1 MCSNAIR
8 NCVPL
13 VLALAVTLHSCSIK
27 EDRGECPCWLTLQ
40 VPSQGGSHLIVNWVL
55 EASDTVREG
64 ILDDENNP
72 SCTVEVPREKIRL
85 VAVSGADGRFA
96 GVQGLKIE
104 EGRPYP
110 PVYYYQTVLDTSCD
124 SLRDTIRLHK
134 NHAYVKI
141 RDNSPNASFTY
152 YLCGNSCG
160 FDLDGKVARG
170 PFRSKAD
177 FKEGAYSCIVPRQGD
192 NSLRLDIYLGQELM
206 RSFPIGDII
215 AQSGF
220 DWEAEDLEDIDLTLD
235 YSATQVT
242 FTVNGWTHRLTFYYE
257 F

>member
-85 VAVSGADGRFA
+85 VAVSGADGRPSWIQAVTACGTQSVCIRTTRMSTSGTTARTQVSPITFA
-96 GVQGLKIE
+96 AT
-104 EGRPYP
+104 P
-110 PVYYYQTVLDTSCD
+110 
-124 SLRDTIRLHK
+124 
-134 NHAYVKI
+134 A
-141 RDNSPNASFTY
+141 A
-152 YLCGNSCG
+152 
-160 FDLDGKVARG
+160 
-170 PFRSKAD
+170 
-177 FKEGAYSCIVPRQGD
+177 
-192 NSLRLDIYLGQELM
+192 
-206 RSFPIGDII
+206 
-215 AQSGF
+215 
-220 DWEAEDLEDIDLTLD
+220 LTLMERLPRD
-235 YSATQVT
+235 RSGQRRTSRKGL
-242 FTVNGWTHRLTFYYE
+242 TVALFRARETTPCAWTYILARN
-257 F
+257 